1 MSKFFFQGKANNN
14 NDSGSASYGN
24 KKTVK
29 LGTDKAPAQISV
41 QTEARKTELEALFAE
56 NKWSCEITVDAD
68 KAENTRDLDILQSKV
83 ERAVS
88 TKKANRNDPCPCGS
102 EKKYKK
108 CCGA

>member
-24 KKTVK
+24 KKTVR
-29 LGTDKAPAQISV
+29 LGTEKAPAQISV
-41 QTEARKTELEALFAE
+41 QTEDRKTELESLFADK
-56 NKWSCEITVDAD
+56 KWCCEIIVDAD
-68 KAENTRDLDILQSKV
+68 KAEDIRDLEMLQSKI

-88 TKKANRNDPCPCGS
+88 TKKANRNEPCPCGS